1 MHLFKNVVSIT
12 FWLKAVF
19 VSYFYNSYHCFPESQ
34 AILST
39 DKNDD
44 MNVPQFFQRIS
55 KFF

>member
-1 MHLFKNVVSIT
+1 MHIFKNVVSIT

-39 DKNDD
+39 DKNDNMD
-44 MNVPQFFQRIS
+44 VPQFLQRIS